1 MKLPNYFRP
10 RSAVF
15 GKCTT
20 RHFPRFPD
28 KSDCIARTV
37 KRETPFCSTIPD
49 FFIIVA
55 VSHRNTIVI
64 NIEIK
69 VQ

>member
-1 MKLPNYFRP
+1 MHPEEFLL
-10 RSAVF
+10 
-15 GKCTT
+15 
-20 RHFPRFPD
+20 
-28 KSDCIARTV
+28 

-64 NIEIK
+64 NIEIRCSETLHLLK
-69 VQ
+69 RIDDEIVGVVNDRGVQ

>member
-1 MKLPNYFRP
+1 MIPQYQLFSNTIFLL
-10 RSAVF
+10 
-15 GKCTT
+15 
-20 RHFPRFPD
+20 
-28 KSDCIARTV
+28 

>member
-1 MKLPNYFRP
+1 MKSCKNN
-10 RSAVF
+10 S
-15 GKCTT
+15 G
-20 RHFPRFPD
+20 
-28 KSDCIARTV
+28 
-37 KRETPFCSTIPD
+37 IPD

>member
-1 MKLPNYFRP
+1 LHPEEFLL
-10 RSAVF
+10 
-15 GKCTT
+15 
-20 RHFPRFPD
+20 
-28 KSDCIARTV
+28 

>member
-1 MKLPNYFRP
+1 MLISVKQLLSKY
-10 RSAVF
+10 VF
-15 GKCTT
+15 Y
-20 RHFPRFPD
+20 D
-28 KSDCIARTV
+28 KMIPQYQLFSKTIFLL

>member
-1 MKLPNYFRP
+1 MAPINQGVCKKEFLL
-10 RSAVF
+10 
-15 GKCTT
+15 
-20 RHFPRFPD
+20 
-28 KSDCIARTV
+28 